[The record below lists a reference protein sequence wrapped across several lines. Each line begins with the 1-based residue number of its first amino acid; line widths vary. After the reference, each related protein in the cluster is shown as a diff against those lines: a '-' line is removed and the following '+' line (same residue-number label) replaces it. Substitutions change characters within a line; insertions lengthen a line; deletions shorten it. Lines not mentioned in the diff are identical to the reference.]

1 MLLMAW
7 MRLTRFAPVLCV
19 SALVMAGGAAAPRA
33 ESGAKPNHLLG
44 QSSPYLEQHLYNP
57 VDWYPWGDQALAR
70 ARAEEKPIFLS
81 IGYSACHWCHVM
93 EREAFSD
100 PEVARFLNEHFVS
113 IKVDREERPDLDE
126 LYMTAVVAMTG
137 RGGWP
142 MSVFL
147 APDRKPF
154 HGGTYYPTDAFLK
167 LIRSIADAW
176 TSRRSEVLASA
187 GAIGTMLAD
196 LQHPAAPASGD
207 GGGASPLEKAAE
219 GWKADFDSKNGGF
232 GGAPKFPP
240 HGGLSVLLETSRA
253 GRDARA
259 LDMVVRTLDAM
270 ARGGI
275 YDQIGGGFHRYSTDE
290 KWLVPHFEKM
300 LYDNALLVP
309 VYLEAWKATGRKD
322 FLAVA
327 EQTLAWAARE
337 MTHPDGG
344 FYATLDADS
353 EGEEGRFYMWSRAEI
368 EKVVGPEDGP
378 LVAEYLGAG
387 GAGDAAGGRRI
398 LHIATPTAEFA
409 KSRGLSVEALGARVE
424 AARRRLLAARDRR
437 PRPRRDDK
445 VLAGWNGLMISACAR
460 AYRLTGDRTYLDQG
474 ERAARFVLGHLVKED
489 RLRISWRQ
497 GKTGPPGLLDD
508 HAFLARGLLD
518 LAEAGGNATWRERA
532 AALVRAADRFLDRER
547 GGYFLAA
554 EDQDDLLVRPKGLTD
569 SALPSGNAIMAE
581 CLVRLW
587 RTNGDKA
594 LLQRASRLFA
604 LAAPAIASSPTAYSY
619 MVLAARLQDASGFP
633 EARAAGRGTPGT
645 VPLIPE
651 ALAATRTAVPAAAP
665 EEPAMQAPGAAPG
678 AAVAGADRTV
688 PGTVVGRAS
697 PERVVA
703 STLTVPDRPVR
714 PGQAITL
721 SLRLDI
727 KAGWHINSNTPSLEY
742 LIPTKVEFPEPGS
755 VLVDQVVYPEARLVT
770 LKFADTKLSVYEGA
784 GTVRAT
790 IRPPRDRAPGES
802 KARAR
807 LTYQACSDTTCLAPE
822 TVEFLVPLRVEGE
835 PVPQSDMRPAGAA
848 QAAGAAAGGDG
859 SSAGGLGSGGG
870 VAAVLAERGL
880 LALLGLVFL
889 GGLALNLTPCIYP
902 MMPVTIGFFAT
913 QARSS
918 WPARI
923 GLPALY
929 VVGMAVTYSV
939 LGVAA
944 GLSGGLIGSTLQSPW
959 VVGGLV
965 ILFVVLALSMFGLFE
980 LRLPGSITRFGGGR
994 RGPVGALL
1002 MGLTMGLVAAPCIGP
1017 FIVGLLAYVG
1027 ASGDPVLGFWLFFVM
1042 AIGMGLPNLV
1052 LGVFSGSLA
1061 ALPRSG
1067 EWLIYAKKVMGIG
1080 MLAVAIYFVQPLLKD
1095 RVVGWI
1101 AVGFAI
1107 LAGLYLGFLERT
1119 RLESRLFPAVKA
1131 LIGLAVVAGGI
1142 SLSMPLLSAREEPS
1156 WEVYSHEA
1164 FARASKTGRPILID
1178 FYADWC
1184 LPCRELDRFTFSDP
1198 AVLEETRRFV
1208 LLKADLTQ
1216 FESRQVGEIRDRFD
1230 VLGVP
1235 TLVFLDGQGVEH
1247 KDLRLYG
1254 FEEAG
1259 AFVARLRQVR

>member
-1 MLLMAW
+1 MACL
-7 MRLTRFAPVLCV
+7 RLTRFVPVLLLP
-19 SALVMAGGAAAPRA
+19 AFMMAGGGAAALASPAAR
-33 ESGAKPNHLLG
+33 PNHLLG

-57 VDWYPWGDQALAR
+57 VDWYPWGEPALAR
-70 ARAEEKPIFLS
+70 ARSEEKPIFLS

-154 HGGTYYPTDAFLK
+154 HGGTYYPKDAFLK

-176 TSRRSEVLASA
+176 ANRRDEIQATA
-187 GAIGTMLAD
+187 GTIGTMLAD
-196 LQHPAAPASGD
+196 LQHPTPRPAGG
-207 GGGASPLEKAAE
+207 GGGASLLEKAAD
-219 GWKADFDSKNGGF
+219 GWKGDFDPRNGGF
-232 GGAPKFPP
+232 GKAPKFPA
-240 HGGLSVLLETSRA
+240 HGGLRVLLERNRA
-253 GRDARA
+253 GGDPRA

-275 YDQIGGGFHRYSTDE
+275 YDQVGGGFHRYSTDE

-309 VYLEAWKATGRKD
+309 VYLEASKETGRKD

-327 EQTLAWAARE
+327 ADTLAWAARE
-337 MTHPDGG
+337 MSHPDGG

-353 EGEEGRFYMWSRAEI
+353 EGEEGRFYMWTRAEI
-368 EKVVGPEDGP
+368 ERVLGPADGP
-378 LVAEYLGAG
+378 LIADYFGVEAAGRGAG
-387 GAGDAAGGRRI
+387 GRSI
-398 LHIATPTAEFA
+398 LHVPTPRAEFA
-409 KSRGLSVEALGARVE
+409 KKRGLSEEVLDTRIETAR
-424 AARRRLLAARDRR
+424 ARLLAARERR
-437 PRPRRDDK
+437 PRPHRDEK
-445 VLAGWNGLMISACAR
+445 ILAGWNGLMISAFAKGY
-460 AYRLTGDRTYLDQG
+460 AITGDRTYLDQAD
-474 ERAARFVLGHLVKED
+474 RTARFVLEHLMPEK
-489 RLRISWRQ
+489 RLRVSWRQ

-518 LAEAGGNATWRERA
+518 LADAGGGAGWRDRA
-532 AALVRAADRFLDRER
+532 ADLVRAADRFLDRDR
-547 GGYFLAA
+547 GGYYLAA
-554 EDQDDLLVRPKGLTD
+554 EDQDDLIVRPKGLAD
-569 SALPSGNAIMAE
+569 GALPSGNAIMAE

-594 LLQRASRLFA
+594 LLQRASRLFD
-604 LAAPAIASSPTAYSY
+604 LATPAIAGSLTAYSY
-619 MVLAARLQDASGFP
+619 MVLAARLHDSSAGAP
-633 EARAAGRGTPGT
+633 VVRAAGGVTPGAG
-645 VPLIPE
+645 PLVPE
-651 ALAATRTAVPAAAP
+651 AQAATPEPPGEAV
-665 EEPAMQAPGAAPG
+665 
-678 AAVAGADRTV
+678 DRV
-688 PGTVVGRAS
+688 VQGTIVGRAS
-697 PERVVA
+697 PERVVT
-703 STLTVPDRPVR
+703 SSLSVPDRPVR
-714 PGQAITL
+714 PGQAITI
-721 SLRLDI
+721 SLRLDV

-742 LIPTKVEFPEPGS
+742 LIPTKIEFPDAGA
-755 VLVDQVVYPEARLVT
+755 VLVDQVAYPEARLVS

-790 IRPPRDRAPGES
+790 IRTPRDRAPGES

-822 TVEFLVPLRVEGE
+822 TVEFQFPLRVEGE
-835 PVPQSDMRPAGAA
+835 PVPQSEMPPAGGA
-848 QAAGAAAGGDG
+848 QSAGAPPRTGEG
-859 SSAGGLGSGGG
+859 SAGGLGSGGG

-880 LALLGLVFL
+880 LALLGLVFV

-913 QARSS
+913 QARAS

-939 LGVAA
+939 LGVVA

-965 ILFVVLALSMFGLFE
+965 VLFVVLALSMFGLFE
-980 LRLPGSITRFGGGR
+980 LRLPGSLTRFGGGR
-994 RGPVGALL
+994 RGPIGALL

-1067 EWLIYAKKVMGIG
+1067 EWLIYAKKVMGVG

-1095 RVVGWI
+1095 RIVGWI
-1101 AVGFAI
+1101 AVGFA
-1107 LAGLYLGFLERT
+1107 LVAGVYLGFLERT
-1119 RLESRLFPAVKA
+1119 RLPSRLFPAVKA
-1131 LIGLAVVAGGI
+1131 LIGTAVLAGGI
-1142 SLSMPLLSAREEPS
+1142 FLSMPLLSAREAPP

-1164 FARASKTGRPILID
+1164 FARASMTGRPILID

-1198 AVLEETRRFV
+1198 AVLEEARRFV
-1208 LLKADLTQ
+1208 MLKADLTQ
-1216 FESRQVGEIRDRFD
+1216 FESHQVGEIRDRFN

-1235 TLVFLDGQGVEH
+1235 TLVFLDGRGEEH
-1247 KDLRLYG
+1247 RNLRLYG

>member
-1 MLLMAW
+1 MAW
-7 MRLTRFAPVLCV
+7 LRLTRLVPILLLL
-19 SALVMAGGAAAPRA
+19 ALVSAGGATAAPA
-33 ESGAKPNHLLG
+33 APAGKPNHLLG

-57 VDWYPWGDQALAR
+57 VDWYPWGETALAR
-70 ARAEEKPIFLS
+70 AQKEEKPIFLS

-147 APDRKPF
+147 SPDRKPF
-154 HGGTYYPTDAFLK
+154 HGGTYYPKDAFLK
-167 LIRSIADAW
+167 LIRSIADTW
-176 TSRRSEVLASA
+176 TNRRSEVLASS
-187 GAIGTMLAD
+187 GNIGTMLAD
-196 LQHPAAPASGD
+196 LQHPTPRPASG
-207 GGGASPLEKAAE
+207 GGSASPLERAAE
-219 GWKADFDSKNGGF
+219 GWKGDFDSRNGGF
-232 GGAPKFPP
+232 GKAPKFPP
-240 HGGLSVLLETSRA
+240 HGGLGVLLERNRS
-253 GRDARA
+253 GGDPRA
-259 LDMVVRTLDAM
+259 LDIVARTLDAM

-290 KWLVPHFEKM
+290 AWLVPHFEKM

-309 VYLEAWKATGRKD
+309 VYLEAWKETGRTD

-327 EQTLAWAARE
+327 RETLGWAARE
-337 MTHPDGG
+337 MAHPDGG

-353 EGEEGRFYMWSRAEI
+353 EGEEGRFYMWTRGEI
-368 EKVVGPEDGP
+368 ERVLGPEDGP
-378 LVAEYLGAG
+378 LIADYFGV
-387 GAGDAAGGRRI
+387 DAAPGTGSRSI
-398 LHIATPTAEFA
+398 LHVAKPRAQFA
-409 KSRGLSVEALGARVE
+409 KARGLGDEALAVRIV
-424 AARRRLLAARDRR
+424 AARAKLLAARDRR
-437 PRPRRDDK
+437 PRPHRDDK
-445 VLAGWNGLMISACAR
+445 ILAGWNGLMISAFAR
-460 AYRLTGDRTYLDQG
+460 GYGLTGDRAYLEQG
-474 ERAARFVLGHLVKED
+474 ERAAKFVLEHLVKD
-489 RLRISWRQ
+489 SRLRVSWRQ

-518 LAEAGGNATWRERA
+518 LADVSGSADWRNRA
-532 AALVRAADRFLDRER
+532 ADLVRAADRFLDRDR
-547 GGYFLAA
+547 GGYYLAA
-554 EDQDDLLVRPKGLTD
+554 EDQDDLIVRPKGLAD
-569 SALPSGNAIMAE
+569 GALPSGNAVMAE

-587 RTNGDKA
+587 RANGDKA
-594 LLQRASRLFA
+594 LLQRASRLFD
-604 LAAPAIASSPTAYSY
+604 LATPAIASSPTAYSY
-619 MVLAARLQDASGFP
+619 MILAARLHETSSGSP
-633 EARAAGRGTPGT
+633 AVRAAGGVTPGSG
-645 VPLIPE
+645 PLVAE
-651 ALAATRTAVPAAAP
+651 ALAATQPA
-665 EEPAMQAPGAAPG
+665 AAPG
-678 AAVAGADRTV
+678 AAAPTAGTDRVV
-688 PGTVVGRAS
+688 PGTIVGRAS
-697 PERVVA
+697 PERVVT
-703 STLTVPDRPVR
+703 SSLTVPDRPVR
-714 PGQAITL
+714 PGQAVTI
-721 SLRLDI
+721 SLRLEI

-742 LIPTKVEFPEPGS
+742 LIPTRIEFPDPGS
-755 VLVDQVVYPEARLVT
+755 VLVDQVAYPEAHLVT
-770 LKFADTKLSVYEGA
+770 LKFADTKLSVFEGT

-790 IRPPRDRAPGES
+790 IRPPRDRAAGAS
-802 KARAR
+802 TARAR
-807 LTYQACSDTTCLAPE
+807 LIYQACSDTTCLAPE
-822 TVEFLVPLRVEGE
+822 TVEFIIPLRVEGE
-835 PVPQSDMRPAGAA
+835 PVAQSEMPRTGAEQDAGDAPR
-848 QAAGAAAGGDG
+848 AAGG
-859 SSAGGLGSGGG
+859 SAAGLGSGGG
-870 VAAVLAERGL
+870 VAAVLKERGL
-880 LALLGLVFL
+880 LALLGLVFA

-913 QARSS
+913 QARAS
-918 WPARI
+918 WTARI

-939 LGVAA
+939 LGVVA

-965 ILFVVLALSMFGLFE
+965 VLFVVMALSMFGLFE
-980 LRLPGSITRFGGGR
+980 LRLPGSLTRFGGGR

-1027 ASGDPVLGFWLFFVM
+1027 ATGNPVLGFWLFFVM

-1052 LGVFSGSLA
+1052 LGVFSGTLS

-1067 EWLIYAKKVMGIG
+1067 EWLVYAKKVMGVG

-1095 RVVGWI
+1095 RIVGWI
-1101 AVGFAI
+1101 AVGFAL

-1131 LIGLAVVAGGI
+1131 LIGVAVVAGGVL
-1142 SLSMPLLSAREEPS
+1142 LSMPLLSAREEPP
-1156 WEVYSHEA
+1156 WEIYSHEA
-1164 FARASKTGRPILID
+1164 FARASMTGRPILID

-1198 AVLEETRRFV
+1198 AVLEEARRFV

-1216 FESRQVGEIRDRFD
+1216 FESRQVGQIRERFD

-1235 TLVFLDGQGVEH
+1235 TLVFLDGRGEEH
-1247 KDLRLYG
+1247 RDLRLYG
-1254 FEEAG
+1254 FEEPG

>member
-1 MLLMAW
+1 MAW
-7 MRLTRFAPVLCV
+7 MRLTRLAAV
-19 SALVMAGGAAAPRA
+19 SLLFALVTSGGAAAAPA
-33 ESGAKPNHLLG
+33 APAGKPNHLLG

-57 VDWYPWGDQALAR
+57 VDWYPWGETALAR
-70 ARAEEKPIFLS
+70 ARSEEKPIFLS

-126 LYMTAVVAMTG
+126 IYMTAVVAMTG

-147 APDRKPF
+147 SPDRKPF
-154 HGGTYYPTDAFLK
+154 HGGTYYPKDAFLK
-167 LIRSIADAW
+167 LIRSIDDAW
-176 TSRRSEVLASA
+176 TNHRTEVLASS
-187 GAIGTMLAD
+187 GNIGTMLAD
-196 LQHPAAPASGD
+196 LQHPTPRPASG
-207 GGGASPLEKAAE
+207 GGSASPLEKAAE
-219 GWKADFDSKNGGF
+219 AWKGDFDSRNGGF
-232 GGAPKFPP
+232 GKAPKFPP
-240 HGGLSVLLETSRA
+240 HGGLGVLLERNRS
-253 GRDARA
+253 GGDPRA
-259 LDMVVRTLDAM
+259 LDMVARTLDAM

-275 YDQIGGGFHRYSTDE
+275 YDQVGGGFHRYSTDE
-290 KWLVPHFEKM
+290 AWLVPHFEKM

-309 VYLEAWKATGRKD
+309 VYLEAWKETGRND

-327 EQTLAWAARE
+327 RETLAWAARE
-337 MTHPDGG
+337 MAHPDGG

-353 EGEEGRFYMWSRAEI
+353 EGEEGRFYMWTRGEI
-368 EKVVGPEDGP
+368 ERVLGPEDGP
-378 LVAEYLGAG
+378 L
-387 GAGDAAGGRRI
+387 
-398 LHIATPTAEFA
+398 IADYF
-409 KSRGLSVEALGARVE
+409 GVE
-424 AARRRLLAARDRR
+424 AAPGKGGRGILHVAKPRAQFARTRGLTDEALAVRIVAARAKLLAARDRR
-437 PRPRRDDK
+437 PRPHRDDK
-445 VLAGWNGLMISACAR
+445 ILAGWNGLMISAFAR
-460 AYRLTGDRTYLDQG
+460 GYGLTGDRAYLEQG
-474 ERAARFVLGHLVKED
+474 ERAARFVLEHLVKD
-489 RLRISWRQ
+489 SRLRVSWRQ

-518 LAEAGGNATWRERA
+518 LADASGNAAWRSRA
-532 AALVRAADRFLDRER
+532 ADLVRGADRFLDRDR
-547 GGYFLAA
+547 GGYYLAA
-554 EDQDDLLVRPKGLTD
+554 DDQDDLIVRPKGLAD
-569 SALPSGNAIMAE
+569 GALPSGNAVMAE

-594 LLQRASRLFA
+594 LLQRASRLFE
-604 LAAPAIASSPTAYSY
+604 LATPAIASSPTAYSY
-619 MVLAARLQDASGFP
+619 MVLAARLHESSSMAP
-633 EARAAGRGTPGT
+633 VVRAAGGVTPGAG
-645 VPLIPE
+645 PLVAE
-651 ALAATRTAVPAAAP
+651 ALAANAPAAGAGDAAAAP
-665 EEPAMQAPGAAPG
+665 QAAGVAVGGAG
-678 AAVAGADRTV
+678 GDRV
-688 PGTVVGRAS
+688 VQGTIVGRAS
-697 PERVVA
+697 PERVVT

-714 PGQAITL
+714 PGQAVTI
-721 SLRLDI
+721 SLRLEI

-742 LIPTKVEFPEPGS
+742 LIPTRIEFPDAGS
-755 VLVDQVVYPEARLVT
+755 VLVDQVVYPEAHLVT
-770 LKFADTKLSVYEGA
+770 LKFADTKLSVFEGA

-790 IRPPRDRAPGES
+790 IRPPRDRAAGALT
-802 KARAR
+802 ARAR
-807 LTYQACSDTTCLAPE
+807 LVYQACSDTTCLAPE
-822 TVEFLVPLRVEGE
+822 TVEFVISLRVEGE
-835 PVPQSDMRPAGAA
+835 PVAQSEMPRAGAG
-848 QAAGAAAGGDG
+848 QDAGSAPRAAGG
-859 SSAGGLGSGGG
+859 SAAGLGSGGG
-870 VAAVLAERGL
+870 VAAVLKERGL
-880 LALLGLVFL
+880 LALLGLVFV

-902 MMPVTIGFFAT
+902 MMPVTIGFFAN

-939 LGVAA
+939 LGVVA

-965 ILFVVLALSMFGLFE
+965 VLFVVLALSMFGLFE
-980 LRLPGSITRFGGGR
+980 LRLPGSLTRFGGGR
-994 RGPVGALL
+994 RGPIGALL

-1067 EWLIYAKKVMGIG
+1067 EWLIYAKKVMGVG

-1095 RVVGWI
+1095 RIVGWI
-1101 AVGFAI
+1101 AVGFA
-1107 LAGLYLGFLERT
+1107 LVAGVYLGFLERT
-1119 RLESRLFPAVKA
+1119 RLPSRLFPAVKA
-1131 LIGLAVVAGGI
+1131 LIGTAVLAGGI
-1142 SLSMPLLSAREEPS
+1142 FLSMPLLSAREAPP

-1164 FARASKTGRPILID
+1164 FARASMTGRPILID

-1198 AVLEETRRFV
+1198 AVLEEARRFV
-1208 LLKADLTQ
+1208 MLKADLTQ
-1216 FESRQVGEIRDRFD
+1216 FESHQVGEIRDRFN

-1235 TLVFLDGQGVEH
+1235 TLVFLDGRGEEH
-1247 KDLRLYG
+1247 RNLRLYG
-1254 FEEAG
+1254 FEESG